1 MILDKPTSAELDE
14 DVAEEGTDRYVLALD
29 TETTGINPHHGS
41 RPFFVTVCFEDG
53 RQRWWQW
60 DVDPLTREPV
70 IPPGDLAAIGD
81 LIFGPVGD
89 DGPELVLHNSRF
101 DIHALQTVMEPFSWP
116 WERTHD
122 TLHAAHLLGS
132 NLPKNLTD
140 LVMRWLGLDI
150 QPFEDA
156 LEDAVKS
163 CRRMVQ
169 QARLKIKRSN
179 AKGRWA
185 GDDGELDEEEQP
197 DSLAAWRI
205 ADADDPSMP
214 SAGSGKDAAREDNKI
229 WRGDGWLPRAMVK
242 HLWETSEAFAEFER
256 QGQDGESLEVA
267 GHCASRLPGW
277 EHRPPSLLQE
287 GDPGHPWW
295 TVLRD
300 YANPDSACTAA
311 LWPMMRAELERLD
324 LWDIYLAHGTCL
336 CRVAYGMES
345 RGTTCR
351 KSTHS
356 RLLRQYGEEVEQ
368 ASRECLEIAESFGY
382 DLIIPNGASPNHS
395 LRHFFFGRPADVAA
409 KLGAFPGI
417 LKPIAF
423 GKSGPSLDKNVL
435 EQFQMSLD
443 KDSREGRFISNL
455 MRKRKR
461 DSSLAY
467 LKSYERFWLPAGGDG
482 GDDCRVIH
490 SSLNPVGTDHLRW
503 SSSNPN
509 SQNLSKKGV
518 DVVCLECNGV
528 GCRECGDTG
537 RQTFNLRHCFGPAPG
552 REWWSL
558 DAQNIELRIPAYESG
573 EQELIDLFER
583 SDEPPY
589 WGSEHLL
596 NFSTVYPDIWEPEL
610 PFIMEDKEHI
620 KKKFK
625 DTWYQWVKNGDF
637 AVGYQAQDSTAD
649 KAFHRP
655 GSRRRLIARFSKK
668 EALNQRWVR
677 YAEKHGFVETIPDKS
692 VNPRRGYP
700 ILCSRSEW
708 GKIVP
713 TVPLN
718 YHVSGTA
725 CWWACRALVKVQA
738 QLDQWREM
746 GFDGHITLYIHDE
759 IVLDLPRSAAH
770 PREDLDPKRRDGPSL
785 PRKSNLWR
793 VRKIQKIMESCG
805 LDLDIPTPVGCE
817 YHTLNWAEGETI

>member
-1 MILDKPTSAELDE
+1 MIAI
-14 DVAEEGTDRYVLALD
+14 D
-29 TETTGINPHHGS
+29 TEATGLDHWHS
-41 RPFFVTVCFEDG
+41 TRPFFVTICDG
-53 RQRWWQW
+53 VGSQRFWEWN
-60 DVDPLTREPV
+60 VNPITRMPE
-70 IPPGDLAAIGD
+70 IPPGDLAQISES
-81 LIFGPVGD
+81 IFGPNGD
-89 DGPELVLHNSRF
+89 GGPELVGHNIKY
-101 DIHALQTVMEPFSWP
+101 DIHCLQTVMEPFEWP
-116 WERTHD
+116 WHKTQD
-122 TLHAAHLLGS
+122 TLMVAHLLGS

-140 LVMRWLGLDI
+140 LSMRWLGWDI
-150 QPFEDA
+150 QPFETA
-156 LEDAVKS
+156 LEEAVKA

-169 QARLKIKRSN
+169 QAKLRAKRLRTKP
-179 AKGRWA
+179 RWV
-185 GDDGELDEEEQP
+185 GDDGEVVDEQDTEDP
-197 DSLAAWRI
+197 LASWSI
-205 ADADDPSMP
+205 ADVDDPGMP
-214 SAGSGKDAAREDNKI
+214 SVGAGKDASRTPNRI
-229 WRGDGWLPRAMVK
+229 WRGDGWLPRAMAK

-467 LKSYERFWLPAGGDG
+467 LKSYERFWLPTGDA
-482 GDDCRVIH
+482 DWMLLH

-503 SSSNPN
+503 SSSNIN
-509 SQNLSKKGV
+509 VQNLSKKGV

-528 GCRECGDTG
+528 GCKDCDDTG

-573 EQELIDLFER
+573 EKELIDLFER
-583 SDEPPY
+583 PDEPPY

-596 NFSTVYPDIWEPEL
+596 NFSTVYPDVWELEL
-610 PFIMEDKEHI
+610 AFIMKDKEHI

-637 AVGYQAQDSTAD
+637 AVGYQAQDATAD

-655 GSRRRLIARFSKK
+655 GSRRRLIARFRKK
-668 EALNQRWVR
+668 EALNQKWVW

-708 GKIVP
+708 GKIIP

-718 YHVSGTA
+718 YHVSGSA

-738 QLDQWREM
+738 QLDEWRRT
-746 GFDGHITLYIHDE
+746 GFGGHITLYVHDE
-759 IVLDLPRSAAH
+759 LVLDFPRSAAH
-770 PREDLDPKRRDGPSL
+770 PREDLDPRRRDGPSMH
-785 PRKSNLWR
+785 RKSNLWR

-805 LDLDIPTPVGCE
+805 VDIGIPTPCGCE
-817 YHTLNWAEGETI
+817 LHLDNWSDGESF